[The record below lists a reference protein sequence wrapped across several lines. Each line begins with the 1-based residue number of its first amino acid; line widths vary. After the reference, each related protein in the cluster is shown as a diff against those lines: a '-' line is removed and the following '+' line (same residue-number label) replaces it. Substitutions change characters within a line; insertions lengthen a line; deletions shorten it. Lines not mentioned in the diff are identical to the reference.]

1 MTLGARGFG
10 HLGAAIG
17 LVAGLTGC
25 VLSSDDPALPP
36 ASSAAVVD
44 SDGVRP
50 GIAVPRSRSATV
62 QAVEEDI
69 GETFDVVRVFR
80 RWDDRMPDPELAAL
94 VESGHRIHLSVRPM
108 RADGAAIAWADLA
121 SAEDGEPLYEE
132 LVAWLSAVAAM
143 PEGSYFT
150 VSHEPETKEGAL
162 NGTASDFKMMWRRV
176 HDLLN
181 EMDADHV
188 ALTWTMTGGAFS
200 DDRAE
205 LWYPGDDVVD
215 VIGTDSYNWFTCQ
228 GGERPWYELEQLLFQ
243 PLAFARSHAKP
254 LVIPEFASAED
265 PADPERR
272 ATWMRNAAEFLERP
286 EVAADIEFAAWFNV
300 TAPGGT
306 YPNCVWDYDTT
317 PESAQA
323 FAELMGT
330 LGH

>member
-1 MTLGARGFG
+1 MTLGAQGRRI
-10 HLGAAIG
+10 GAAIV
-17 LVAGLTGC
+17 LMVVLTGC
-25 VLSSDDPALPP
+25 TSSPDG
-36 ASSAAVVD
+36 SAAPPESSTVD
-44 SDGVRP
+44 SSSGGVRP
-50 GIAVPRSRSATV
+50 GIAVPRSKAATV
-62 QAVEEDI
+62 HAVEEDI

-80 RWDDRMPDPELAAL
+80 RWEDRIPDQELAAL
-94 VESGHRIHLSVRPM
+94 IESGHRIHLSVRPM
-108 RADGAAIAWADLA
+108 RADGTAISWAELA
-121 SAEDGEPLYEE
+121 STEVGEPLHEE
-132 LVAWLSAVAAM
+132 LVEWLSAVAAM
-143 PEGSYFT
+143 PEGTYFT
-150 VSHEPETKEGAL
+150 VSHEPETKEGAV
-162 NGTASDFKMMWRRV
+162 NGTASDFKQMWRRV
-176 HDLLN
+176 HKLLGSM
-181 EMDADHV
+181 EAEHV

-272 ATWMRNAAEFLERP
+272 ARWMQNAAEFLSRP

-330 LGH
+330 LGS